1 MHESR
6 LAHDLVDKAA
16 LVAVGEDAIVVDT
29 VCVRIGALNHATPGS
44 LRSILRDVAVGS
56 VVADAD
62 WDINKSNDEAA
73 SDALDVRLV
82 SVTIREV

>member
-16 LVAVGEDAIVVDT
+16 LVAAGEATGIVDA
-29 VCVRIGALNHATPGS
+29 VRIEIGALNHATPGS
-44 LRSILRDVAVGS
+44 LGSILRDVAVGS
-56 VVADAD
+56 VVADTD
-62 WDINKSNDEAA
+62 WDIYKSNDEAA